1 MQPFD
6 RLGVAGGLRQDGKGK
21 VVHDPMALS
30 SEAATG
36 LRQENTS
43 KRSELRFR
51 FKPEAGLACG
61 GSAKDMSRL
70 LDVTC
75 AAHPARSHQI

>member
-6 RLGVAGGLRQDGKGK
+6 RLGVAGGLRQDGEGK

-36 LRQENTS
+36 SRQENKS

-51 FKPEAGLACG
+51 FKPEPGLARD
-61 GSAKDMSRL
+61 GSLK
-70 LDVTC
+70 T
-75 AAHPARSHQI
+75 